1 MSNPK
6 EICAFFLK
14 NACNKGDQCF
24 YRHERPLAATKQS
37 QVPCAFF
44 ARGTCR
50 FKDKCLNLH
59 DANVRDD
66 KDPNHLAG
74 TRFPCKFFAMGN
86 CKRGEDCSFS
96 HVETTASSASSLASK
111 SSPNSSISHSSSSE
125 SSIESACLPTPEGSS
140 FNELQLSASSAKG
153 DDEARLTI
161 VDPHLVPIP
170 ESETPSPAPLVD
182 ATTRETEAAP
192 PSPAVTLPAT
202 SNTSLAETLHPQP
215 IPSTVHP
222 APQKLASRPKTPSTL
237 SPLSLPMTP
246 NFPSTQQSQL
256 LRRAEQSNE
265 PCQHH
270 FAGGFCAY
278 TADTCRF
285 RHVLSPEEFRSLTKQ
300 SSSEQNRPAQKEC
313 FFYAAGKCRNGD
325 RCPYLHQNSLPVTPA
340 TVASNVTRDD
350 SHDQWSQ
357 NPDDHRDSSRTS
369 LPRKTCNYFKQGH
382 CKKGDRCAF
391 SHDEETPPPAAEDTS
406 SGWDADPDNA
416 FGWGDTTTTGNDWG
430 VSTNE
435 SSNAAGWATDNN
447 NGWGDVQD
455 IKTPWD
461 DHNDRGNAQTAQS
474 SASSS
479 GGWSP
484 KKRSGGN
491 GKRTSRLHTPLWD
504 SSSGSRFRDQAG
516 STFTSNTNTST
527 FDSPRPAEAS
537 TSGWDAEDD
546 KGQVQVNHSP
556 APSNGSW
563 SSSKRSGGNSRKTSR
578 LHTPPQNT
586 SSSSRFP
593 DPTGS
598 AFLSSTDASS
608 PWPAES
614 SPSDCDA
621 ETEDD
626 GDGEIDPWVMRED
639 DPRNIARVS
648 TASTWDERVSSD
660 VLEPQVDD
668 AATWEQEWTQ
678 STREEREFDAPR
690 VELPCKFFGQ
700 GYCKFGDKCRFAHIP
715 QEPEQTWGGE
725 RDEEPAI
732 EETQVEKTPPVEVP
746 NTRFGNAI
754 SAEHF
759 IFQCRVQF
767 GPGAIPKEVTTSF
780 ESHTVFISNIP
791 QEINQE
797 EMNEL
802 ERLVTSY
809 GAICD
814 QTTENAD
821 EGIQVKI
828 DYSNVDEAALAARS
842 LNNHQLGSIHLTA
855 RIHSPSP
862 IEHNRRPSPNRCWVK
877 VNYPTPSQSAW
888 CFYRTMT
895 QAKQESI
902 RLDGKVFQGRKVK
915 ASLPRVRRP
924 KSNAFP
930 ILLENLPAGTTKDV
944 LVGFCEGATLVDVT
958 SPTYTDSPLEDIRTL
973 MHGCGT
979 IIQFE
984 EIPSTPSKSKAM
996 AFVRFH
1002 DDDAAVLAAQN
1013 FNNTKHRFLG
1023 DGEMTVQPSYYH
1035 RFDIPSLQ
1043 FAVVEKELFIL
1054 QDALFNDCK
1063 VQWDED
1069 GDDVHVRL
1077 FSTTARGMARAMN
1090 AVQLHMCGEIMV
1102 TTDHAHHPF
1111 WDEYFDNLSSQKVLA
1126 NLNRDPGYRI
1136 ELDFRN
1142 RHVLLFGDE
1151 TGRSRA
1157 KKRILNLVKK
1167 VMECCY
1173 SLDSLTGPAIRFLLE
1188 QGMQTLQDKGISPHQ
1203 MLLDVVARRFLLWA
1217 EKIDDLHTL
1226 DAHVKECGSDPST
1239 RRSDDCVIC
1248 RLPAIEGVD
1257 LSCSHTYCRR
1267 CILHYIRSRISPPF
1281 EKLTCLAQVQDDDET
1296 PPFPC
1301 SNELTFSLIRDLLTP
1316 EEIANLFEASL
1327 LTYVQ
1332 DRTVEFKMCPTRHC
1346 RSIYRVAEQNTVLMT
1361 GCVVRNIRKRS
1372 VAKVDLELVCGY
1384 FI

>member
-1 MSNPK
+1 
-6 EICAFFLK
+6 
-14 NACNKGDQCF
+14 
-24 YRHERPLAATKQS
+24 
-37 QVPCAFF
+37 
-44 ARGTCR
+44 
-50 FKDKCLNLH
+50 
-59 DANVRDD
+59 
-66 KDPNHLAG
+66 
-74 TRFPCKFFAMGN
+74 MGN

-96 HVETTASSASSLASK
+96 HVRTKASSISTLASK
-111 SSPNSSISHSSSSE
+111 SSPGSSTSHSSSSE
-125 SSIESACLPTPEGSS
+125 SSIESPCLPTPEGNS
-140 FNELQLSASSAKG
+140 FNDFQLPATSAKG
-153 DDEARLTI
+153 DHDAHDEARLTI
-161 VDPHLVPIP
+161 VDPKLIP
-170 ESETPSPAPLVD
+170 LPDSVTHSPAPPFD
-182 ATTRETEAAP
+182 ATTRDTEVAP
-192 PSPAVTLPAT
+192 PSPGATLPAAST
-202 SNTSLAETLHPQP
+202 TSLAENLYPQP
-215 IPSTVHP
+215 IISTVHP
-222 APQKLASRPKTPSTL
+222 ASQKMASRPKSPSTL

-246 NFPSTQQSQL
+246 NFPSTHQSQL

-285 RHVLSPEEFRSLTKQ
+285 RHVLSPDEFRSLTKQ
-300 SSSEQNRPAQKEC
+300 SSSEQNRPAQREC
-313 FFYAAGKCRNGD
+313 LFYAAGKCRNGD

-340 TVASNVTRDD
+340 PVASNSANRDD
-350 SHDQWSQ
+350 SHSQWSQ
-357 NPDDHRDSSRTS
+357 NPANHDNSSRA
-369 LPRKTCNYFKQGH
+369 LVPRKTCNYYKQGR
-382 CKKGDRCAF
+382 CRKGDRCTF
-391 SHDEETPPPAAEDTS
+391 SHEEETPLPAAEDTS
-406 SGWDADPDNA
+406 SGWDVDPDNA

-430 VSTNE
+430 VSTGE
-435 SSNAAGWATDNN
+435 SSNTADRATDNN

-461 DHNDRGNAQTAQS
+461 DHDDKGKAQTAQS
-474 SASSS
+474 SGPSS

-484 KKRSGGN
+484 KKRSGGSSR
-491 GKRTSRLHTPLWD
+491 KTSRLNTPLRNSP
-504 SSSGSRFRDQAG
+504 SSSHFHDHTE
-516 STFTSNTNTST
+516 STYTSNTNTSAS
-527 FDSPRPAEAS
+527 DSSWPVEAG

-546 KGQVQVNHSP
+546 KERAQVTHSP
-556 APSNGSW
+556 APSSGSW
-563 SSSKRSGGNSRKTSR
+563 SSTKHSSGNSRKTSG
-578 LHTPPQNT
+578 LHTPSQNS

-593 DPTGS
+593 DQTEP
-598 AFLSSTDASS
+598 AFPSNTDTSS
-608 PWPAES
+608 PWPTEAP
-614 SPSDCDA
+614 PSGWDV

-626 GDGEIDPWVMRED
+626 GNGEIDPWVMRED
-639 DPRNIARVS
+639 DPRNIARAS

-668 AATWEQEWTQ
+668 AATWEQDWTQ
-678 STREEREFDAPR
+678 STREDREFDAPR
-690 VELPCKFFGQ
+690 VERPCKFFGQ
-700 GYCKFGDKCRFAHIP
+700 GHCRFGDDCHFAHIP
-715 QEPEQTWGGE
+715 QEPEQTWGEE
-725 RDEEPAI
+725 RNEEPAT
-732 EETQVEKTPPVEVP
+732 EEMQVEVP
-746 NTRFGNAI
+746 NTHFRDAI

-791 QEINQE
+791 REINEE

-802 ERLVTSY
+802 DRLVTSY

-821 EGIQVKI
+821 EGVQVKV
-828 DYSNVDEAALAARS
+828 DYSDVGEAALAARS

-855 RIHSPSP
+855 RIHSPSL
-862 IEHNRRPSPNRCWVK
+862 IEHNRRPSPNSCWVK
-877 VNYPTPSQSAW
+877 VNYPTPSRSAW

-895 QAKQESI
+895 QAKQESV

-915 ASLPRVRRP
+915 ASLPRVRRSQ
-924 KSNAFP
+924 SNAFP
-930 ILLENLPAGTTKDV
+930 ILLENLNLPAEATKDA
-944 LVGFCEGATLVDVT
+944 LLGFCEGATLVDLT
-958 SPTYTDSPLEDIRTL
+958 SPTYTGSPLEDIRTL
-973 MHGCGT
+973 MNGCGA
-979 IIQFE
+979 IIQLE

-996 AFVRFH
+996 AFARFH
-1002 DDDAAVLAAQN
+1002 DDDAAVLATQN

-1035 RFDIPSLQ
+1035 RFDIPSPQ
-1043 FAVVEKELFIL
+1043 FAVVEKELASL
-1054 QDALFNDCK
+1054 RDALFDDCK
-1063 VQWDED
+1063 VQWDAE

-1090 AVQLHMCGEIMV
+1090 AVQLHICGEIMLA
-1102 TTDHAHHPF
+1102 TDHTHHPF
-1111 WDEYFDNLSSQKVLA
+1111 WDEYFDNFSSQRVLA
-1126 NLNRDPGYRI
+1126 NLNRDSGFRI

-1167 VMECCY
+1167 VMERCY

-1188 QGMQTLQDKGISPHQ
+1188 QGMQILQDKGFSPHQ
-1203 MLLDVVARRFLLWA
+1203 MLLDVAARRFLLWT

-1239 RRSDDCVIC
+1239 RRSSDCIIC

-1267 CILHYIRSRISPPF
+1267 CISHYIRSRISPPF

-1296 PPFPC
+1296 PPLPC

-1346 RSIYRVAEQNTVLMT
+1346 RSIYRVTEQNIVIQ
-1361 GCVVRNIRKRS
+1361 CSECASSICSHCNVVAHDGLCCEEYKEAIHR
-1372 VAKVDLELVCGY
+1372 EG
-1384 FI
+1384 